1 MSKRLALLLAV
12 SILSGCGSANAPL
25 TLPTLP
31 PPPAESVVA
40 CAPLPVMFA
49 TAGAAVAWVAD
60 VSALYVACNE
70 KRRVAVEAWPRG

>member
-1 MSKRLALLLAV
+1 MFKRLVLL
-12 SILSGCGSANAPL
+12 CGVLGLTACHSANAPL

-60 VSALYVACNE
+60 VSALYVACDA
-70 KRRVAVEAWPRG
+70 KRRVLVEAWPR